1 MHPAKWFGFIFF
13 SKEGKGHD
21 WNEESGEEGFHF
33 GGNDRKERSNDI
45 WNKDRND

>member
-1 MHPAKWFGFIFF
+1 MHPANGLVSYSSRRKA
-13 SKEGKGHD
+13 KATR
-21 WNEESGEEGFHF
+21 EERFHF